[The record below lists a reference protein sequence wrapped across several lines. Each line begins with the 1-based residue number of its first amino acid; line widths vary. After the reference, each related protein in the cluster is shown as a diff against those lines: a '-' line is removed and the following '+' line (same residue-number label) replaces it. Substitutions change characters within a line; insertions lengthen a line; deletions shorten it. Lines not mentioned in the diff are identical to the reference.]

1 MKQRGRRGSPT
12 AAQAVGRGLRRRCP
26 VCGAKGTFESWYA
39 RRKRCPSCEYPTMR
53 VKDQWIGAYG
63 MNIIASFTVLVLSIA
78 VGFAVTYP
86 HPPVGVL
93 TAVCMLVAIAF
104 PVLFQPIAWSLW
116 SGIDVAMRPPTASDH
131 CPAVPRRATRTSSR
145 SALDPALL
153 DLDLR
158 VWDPQGTSA
167 VAKTTMATEEASP
180 AIASGRA
187 AAGRRDARI
196 PWNAAR
202 PTDATTNTSLM
213 PRSRP

>member
-1 MKQRGRRGSPT
+1 MKQRDRGAPPT

-39 RRKRCPSCEYPTMR
+39 RRMRCPSCEYPTTR

-63 MNIIASFTVLVLSIA
+63 MNIIVSFTVLVLSIA

-93 TAVCMLVAIAF
+93 MAVCILVAIVF
-104 PVLFQPIAWSLW
+104 PILFQPIAWSLW
-116 SGIDVAMRPPTASDH
+116 SGIDVAMRPPEDLDH
-131 CPAVPRRATRTSSR
+131 RPTVSLRATNSS
-145 SALDPALL
+145 SQPAIDDSLL

-158 VWDPQGTSA
+158 GWDHQGTSA
-167 VAKTTMATEEASP
+167 VAKTTIAIEEKRP

-187 AAGRRDARI
+187 IEGRRDART
-196 PWNAAR
+196 P
-202 PTDATTNTSLM
+202 
-213 PRSRP
+213 